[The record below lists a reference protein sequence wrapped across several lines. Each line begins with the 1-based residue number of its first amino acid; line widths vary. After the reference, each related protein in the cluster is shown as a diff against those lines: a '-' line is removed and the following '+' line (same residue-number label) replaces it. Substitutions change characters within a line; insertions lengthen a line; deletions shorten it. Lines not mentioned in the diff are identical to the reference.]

1 FGQSVSVTALQMAQ
15 AYLTLLNHGVYK
27 PLRLV
32 REEGGV
38 EEAHE
43 RVFNEKTVREVMD
56 MMRDVVEENDGTGK
70 RARVPGVEVA
80 GKTGTAQK
88 ADARAGTYGVKRVA
102 SFVGFLPA
110 RAPRYLVVVFVDE
123 PTRNQYGGVVA
134 APAFK
139 EIASRVLTY
148 TGALTEVQVAEAARK
163 DTVRRRGLKL
173 VGMDA
178 PYLEPKTVAGAP
190 AEAPE
195 ATAEAAPPR
204 RPKDGMR
211 LPGHRARAAS
221 HVPDVMGKSVRNAV
235 ELFARAGVVPELKG
249 TGSRVVRQSPPAGA
263 AWPEEGKKTDYILW
277 LSER

>member
-1 FGQSVSVTALQMAQ
+1 
-15 AYLTLLNHGVYK
+15 
-27 PLRLV
+27 
-32 REEGGV
+32 
-38 EEAHE
+38 
-43 RVFNEKTVREVMD
+43 
-56 MMRDVVEENDGTGK
+56 
-70 RARVPGVEVA
+70 
-80 GKTGTAQK
+80 
-88 ADARAGTYGVKRVA
+88 
-102 SFVGFLPA
+102 
-110 RAPRYLVVVFVDE
+110 YLVVVFVDE

-178 PYLEPKTVAGAP
+178 PYLEAKEVASAPGNAREAPVAAQAP
-190 AEAPE
+190 A
-195 ATAEAAPPR
+195 PR
-204 RPKDGMR
+204 RPQESMR
-211 LPGHRARAAS
+211 LPGHRARASS

-263 AWPEEGKKTDYILW
+263 AWPEEGKRADYILW